1 MIPLFLFNHKSSY
14 RMENKRAEKPKY
26 LIASTNLNEQETYVF
41 ECIDYRISSFD
52 DYGGLAKRWG
62 DENWDDPEAAVHAC
76 FPKDA
81 YIIISSTP
89 GVYGPMYIF
98 GLEEPNELTH
108 WDGDESD
115 RIVY

>member
-1 MIPLFLFNHKSSY
+1 MKH
-14 RMENKRAEKPKY
+14 KRADKPEY
-26 LIASTNLNEQETYVF
+26 LIASTNLKEQETYVF
-41 ECIDYRISSFD
+41 ECIDYCISSFD

-76 FPKDA
+76 FPNDA
-81 YIIISSTP
+81 YIIISSKP

-98 GLEEPNELTH
+98 GLEEPNELTF
-108 WDGDESD
+108 WDCDESD